1 MSREQKEWTIYV
13 VLLLAALT
21 FRVGLARF
29 LPNDDPYDGKVYAQ
43 LARNLLERHV
53 YSHSPEPPYEPSII
67 RLPGYPL
74 LLAGIYSLFG
84 HGNNA
89 AARVVQGVIDTASCA
104 LVALIAFQWG
114 LEAKQRRT
122 AAIAGLALAAA
133 CPFTAIYVAAIL
145 TETATVFLALAGCL
159 CATLAFQAASRKRA
173 ILLWSLTGLVAGL
186 AVLFRPDS
194 GLFAAAIGITLLA
207 GPFMSAERA
216 EEKRKPWSKLSRPVY
231 LAAIFSVTFCLALV
245 PWTIRNRRVFHLF
258 QPLAPAHAEMPGE
271 FVPHGYLSW
280 LRTWVE
286 SDRYIGPVLWS
297 LDQQPLKLDDFPA
310 SAFDSQQEKQRV
322 AALLEQYNN
331 PSQSGAE
338 AVAEGDEN
346 APSMNPESE
355 GDEGSSPD
363 TTPSPDASEPE
374 EADDESENSELG
386 NQPTPE
392 GEPQDVEMTPQID
405 AAFAQVAQE
414 RITRAPFRYYVRLPV
429 RRALSLWFDTH
440 SQYYPFEGELFP
452 LKDLDTELRQQIWL
466 PLFAGLTWLYTL
478 LGMAGAWILWRSRG
492 AAARRWVLL
501 TALIILLRL
510 GFFSTLENP
519 EPRYVVVLFPFLSIM
534 GGIAISYLLH
544 AIKRFRPHI
553 GNR

>member
-43 LARNLLERHV
+43 LARNLIERHV
-53 YSHSPEPPYEPSII
+53 YSHSPEPPFEPSII

-89 AARVVQGVIDTASCA
+89 AARVAQGVIDTASCA

-114 LEAKQRRT
+114 FEQKQRRT
-122 AAIAGLALAAA
+122 ASIAALVLAAA
-133 CPFTAIYVAAIL
+133 CPFTAIYVAVIL
-145 TETATVFLALAGCL
+145 TETATVFLALASCFL
-159 CATLAFQAASRKRA
+159 ATLAFKASSRKRA

-207 GPFMSAERA
+207 SPFLGSERA
-216 EEKRKPWSKLSRPVY
+216 GEKRKLRLRLSRPIY
-231 LAAIFSVTFCLALV
+231 LAAIFTVAFCVVLV

-271 FVPHGYLSW
+271 FVPHGYLAW

-286 SDRYIGPVLWS
+286 SEKYIGPVLWS

-310 SAFDSQQEKQRV
+310 SAFDSQQERQRV
-322 AALLEQYNN
+322 AALLQLYNN
-331 PSQSGAE
+331 APQTE
-338 AVAEGDEN
+338 EENVEGGDN

-355 GDEGSSPD
+355 AEDGSSAD
-363 TTPSPDASEPE
+363 TTSSPEASEPE
-374 EADDESENSELG
+374 EEADSENENSESED
-386 NQPTPE
+386 QPTLE
-392 GEPQDVEMTPQID
+392 AEPQDVEMTPQID
-405 AAFAQVAQE
+405 AAFAQIAQE
-414 RITRAPFRYYVRLPV
+414 RIARAPFRYYVRLPV

-452 LKDLDTELRQQIWL
+452 LKDLSTELRQQIWL
-466 PLFAGLTWLYTL
+466 PLFAGLTWLYTF
-478 LGMAGAWILWRSRG
+478 LGIAGAWILWRSRD

-501 TALIILLRL
+501 TALIIFLRL

-519 EPRYVVVLFPFLSIM
+519 EPRYVVEFFPFLSIM
-534 GGIAISYLLH
+534 GGIVIAHVKDAL
-544 AIKRFRPHI
+544 RR
-553 GNR
+553 